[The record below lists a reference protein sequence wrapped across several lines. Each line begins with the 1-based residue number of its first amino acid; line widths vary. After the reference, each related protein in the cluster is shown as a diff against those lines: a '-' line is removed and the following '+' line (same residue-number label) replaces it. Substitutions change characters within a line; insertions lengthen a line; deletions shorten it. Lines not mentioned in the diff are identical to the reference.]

1 MAEIKQPSDRKP
13 KADKV
18 KATDY
23 FSFQLDGETY
33 TMPNKTNDIITFG
46 FIRKNRR
53 RDEIDYVMTCIEALS
68 DGDDDILDKLD
79 AMSNRDNKRFVEDFL
94 AHLGASLGE

>member
-1 MAEIKQPSDRKP
+1 MADVKQPSDRKP

-18 KATDY
+18 KASEY
-23 FSFQLDGETY
+23 FSFELDGEEY
-33 TMPNKTNDIITFG
+33 TMAHKTNDIITFG

-53 RDEIDYVMTCIEALS
+53 RDELDYVLTCIEALS
-68 DGDDDILDKLD
+68 DDTILDVLD
-79 AMSNRDNKRFVEDFL
+79 KMSNKDTQKFQEDFL